1 MILDKLKDKMGEI
14 SSEIKKHFHPCDI
27 CGTSI
32 TLDIDRCPSCEEAY
46 IELTEPDKAP
56 QNQEQLNALINR
68 FVRIL
73 PKMQEGDLK
82 NTITSHLDRLREKS
96 AEIGKAEQAIA
107 AASSAPKKLSQSIL
121 QSNTESI
128 EGYSITNQ
136 LGIVSVSKIIT
147 LTSNDGSH
155 ETNEAVEKALHE
167 LSAKADGLSANAVV
181 NIRIGYTGIESM
193 TLAPRVL
200 LTATGTAVTAKSQ
213 TATGSTGT
221 PAPTTAAPA
230 AAETPVTAP

>member
-1 MILDKLKDKMGEI
+1 MILNKLKDKIGEI

-46 IELTEPDKAP
+46 IELTEPGSAP

-73 PKMQEGDLK
+73 PKMQKGELK
-82 NTITSHLDRLREKS
+82 NTITTHLDRLREKS
-96 AEIGKAEQAIA
+96 SEIGKAEQAIA
-107 AASSAPKKLSQSIL
+107 AATTAPKKLSRPIL

-128 EGYSITNQ
+128 AGYSIVNQ
-136 LGIVSVSKIIT
+136 LGIVSVSKTVT

-155 ETNEAVEKALHE
+155 ETDEAVEASLHE
-167 LSAKADGLSANAVV
+167 LSAKADALSANAIV
-181 NIRIGYTGIESM
+181 NIRISYAGIESM

-200 LTATGTAVTAKSQ
+200 LTATGTAVTIKSQ
-213 TATGSTGT
+213 TADTAEIPLSATT
-221 PAPTTAAPA
+221 DSDALEVPATAS
-230 AAETPVTAP
+230 

>member
-1 MILDKLKDKMGEI
+1 MILDKLKDKVGEI

-46 IELTEPDKAP
+46 IELTEPDKSP

-73 PKMQEGDLK
+73 PKMQEGELK
-82 NTITSHLDRLREKS
+82 STIISHLDRLREKS
-96 AEIGKAEQAIA
+96 TEIGKAEQAIA
-107 AASSAPKKLSQSIL
+107 AASTAPKKLSQPIL
-121 QSNTESI
+121 QSNTGNI

-136 LGIVSVSKIIT
+136 FGVVSVSRIIT
-147 LTSNDGSH
+147 LTSNDGRH
-155 ETNEAVEKALHE
+155 ETDEAVDAALHE
-167 LSAKADGLSANAVV
+167 LSAKADSLTANAVV
-181 NIRIGYTGIESM
+181 NICIGYTGIESM

-200 LTATGTAVTAKSQ
+200 LTVSGTAVTVKPQ
-213 TATGSTGT
+213 TVVATGIPVPETT
-221 PAPTTAAPA
+221 DTTVPATSS
-230 AAETPVTAP
+230 

>member
-1 MILDKLKDKMGEI
+1 MILDKLKDKVGEI

-32 TLDIDRCPSCEEAY
+32 TLDIDRCPACEEAY
-46 IELTEPDKAP
+46 VELTEPGSAP

-82 NTITSHLDRLREKS
+82 NTITTHLDRLREKS
-96 AEIGKAEQAIA
+96 IEIGKAEQTIA
-107 AASSAPKKLSQSIL
+107 AASTAPRKLSQPIL
-121 QSNTESI
+121 QSNTERI
-128 EGYSITNQ
+128 EGYSIISQ
-136 LGIVSVSKIIT
+136 LGVVSVSKTIT
-147 LTSNDGSH
+147 LTSNDGRH
-155 ETNEAVEKALHE
+155 ETDEAVEAELHE
-167 LSAKADGLSANAVV
+167 LSAKADSLSANAVV

-200 LTATGTAVTAKSQ
+200 LTVTGTAVAVKPL
-213 TATGSTGT
+213 ATGATGI
-221 PAPTTAAPA
+221 PVPETADS
-230 AAETPVTAP
+230 TAPETSAAS

>member
-1 MILDKLKDKMGEI
+1 MILDKLKDKVEEI

-46 IELTEPDKAP
+46 IELTKPDSAP

-73 PKMQEGDLK
+73 PKMQEGELK
-82 NTITSHLDRLREKS
+82 NTITTHLDRLREKS
-96 AEIGKAEQAIA
+96 SEIGKAEQAIA
-107 AASSAPKKLSQSIL
+107 ATATAPKKLSQPIL

-128 EGYSITNQ
+128 AGYSIVNQ
-136 LGIVSVSKIIT
+136 LGIVSVSRTVT

-155 ETNEAVEKALHE
+155 ETDEAVEISLHE

-181 NIRIGYTGIESM
+181 NIRISYAGIESM

-200 LTATGTAVTAKSQ
+200 LTVTGTAVTIKSQ
-213 TATGSTGT
+213 TADTAETPLSTT
-221 PAPTTAAPA
+221 TDSDAPEVPTTAF
-230 AAETPVTAP
+230 

>member
-1 MILDKLKDKMGEI
+1 MILDKLKDKVGEI

-32 TLDIDRCPSCEEAY
+32 TLDIDRCPSCEQAY

-73 PKMQEGDLK
+73 PKMQEGGLK
-82 NTITSHLDRLREKS
+82 NTIISHLDRLREKS
-96 AEIGKAEQAIA
+96 SEIGKAEQAIA
-107 AASSAPKKLSQSIL
+107 AASTASKKLSQPIL
-121 QSNTESI
+121 QSNTENI
-128 EGYSITNQ
+128 AGYTT
-136 LGIVSVSKIIT
+136 VSQHGLVSASKTIT
-147 LTSNDGSH
+147 LTSNDGQR
-155 ETNEAVEKALHE
+155 ETDEAVEATLHAL
-167 LSAKADGLSANAVV
+167 LLKADKLAANAVV

-200 LTATGTAVTAKSQ
+200 LTITGTAVTVIPAIAN
-213 TATGSTGT
+213 TAETSPHG
-221 PAPTTAAPA
+221 TAAPVA
-230 AAETPVTAP
+230 GMTSGQ